1 MAQIIFDEFVF
12 VINCVLPSENKLLV
26 SYYESK
32 KMMKNL
38 AMVVKNTC
46 FKECMLYYKETVH
59 LQKWHCKTSR
69 YNLGVYKDGKPKKGV
84 VIRVL

>member
-38 AMVVKNTC
+38 EMMV
-46 FKECMLYYKETVH
+46 
-59 LQKWHCKTSR
+59 
-69 YNLGVYKDGKPKKGV
+69 KKHMSQRMHV
-84 VIRVL
+84 VL